1 MNNQK
6 VLSNQSS
13 YKLVHPAS
21 VRKNVQL
28 ASNKL
33 ASKLASKEALI
44 NKLKS
49 ERIRIRAQLVISSYV
64 DNWPYIKVLPEK
76 LRGRLLHKL
85 RLIDEAL
92 IKANK
97 LSSKRV
103 TKKRRAKLQ
112 TAKLDE

>member
-1 MNNQK
+1 MNNKK
-6 VLSNQSS
+6 VLSNQVS
-13 YKLVHPAS
+13 YKLAHPAG

-28 ASNKL
+28 ASNKF
-33 ASKLASKEALI
+33 ASKFASKEALI
-44 NKLKS
+44 NKLKN

-64 DNWPYIKVLPEK
+64 DNWPYVKVLPEK

-92 IKANK
+92 IKAKK

-103 TKKRRAKLQ
+103 TNKRREKRQ
-112 TAKLDE
+112 TKGT